1 MPMYFKLIR
10 GDTLS
15 PTFDNRKCEVNPGAV
30 AGGAG
35 SGAAAGSAF
44 GPWGT
49 VIGAGI
55 GAIGS
60 IAGGLIGN
68 SAAKGNA
75 RLQAQLQQ
83 EMIDKQNAY
92 NTPANQRARL
102 EAAGINPYL
111 AMSGGALGSGQQ
123 MQSGTIQP
131 IDSSA
136 LPNGIMAASQ
146 MMGNAA
152 LMAAQVR
159 NMNAEAA
166 GKEIDNL
173 SKQNIN
179 EEQLN
184 LLKQQVNG
192 QSIVNAAA
200 QYDLEKMKPA
210 ELMKLQGEVDK
221 LSHETALLLQ
231 KGTTEAL
238 NQGLLVKQI
247 EQLGLSNKQARAV
260 LPYVIKSAELENKEQ
275 QMRVSTGYQNAFT
288 NRLNAYAAQT
298 SADAATSNAL
308 TNQNVGSAQVG
319 LINAQANGQ
328 RWKNRLSAKENYW
341 QPRLWKLQ
349 EELGISNAA
358 NAWSNTV
365 LNGTSQ
371 ILQSLNPIPGLEN
384 VNTST
389 THYDAKG
396 RVRGKTVTSRSNKYK
411 NLRLWR

>member
-10 GDTLS
+10 GDTFS
-15 PTFDNRKCEVNPGAV
+15 PTFDNRKCEVNAGNV
-30 AGGAG
+30 ASGAG
-35 SGAAAGSAF
+35 AGAAAGSGF

-60 IAGGLIGN
+60 VVGGLIGN
-68 SAAKGNA
+68 SAAKGNV

-192 QSIVNAAA
+192 QSIVNAAN

-210 ELMKLQGEVDK
+210 ELMKLQGEVDR
-221 LSHETALLLQ
+221 LAHETALLLQ

-298 SADAATSNAL
+298 SAGAAA
-308 TNQNVGSAQVG
+308 
-319 LINAQANGQ
+319 
-328 RWKNRLSAKENYW
+328 
-341 QPRLWKLQ
+341 
-349 EELGISNAA
+349 SNAA
-358 NAWSNTV
+358 TNAGVFKQQLGNDYYKYQGRLMKADWETAEFDK
-365 LNGTSQ
+365 TSAWWN
-371 ILQSLNPIPGLEN
+371 SLGSHVGFLEAKRDYEYNKQYYRSPISDRNWHRVASVIPFVPGYSHA
-384 VNTST
+384 VRAAVGS
-389 THYDAKG
+389 K
-396 RVRGKTVTSRSNKYK
+396 RISVRGFK
-411 NLRLWR
+411 